1 MRRMTPVL
9 LFVLALA
16 LPASPAPDTFHLIKI
31 REFFPGSTV
40 APNAQYIVLQMYFPS
55 QNLVSGHAVR
65 IFDSLGGLITSFTFP
80 GNVSNGANQAT
91 ILIATTEAETFFGV
105 TANLNMTPVIP
116 LRGGKICF
124 DITNID
130 CVSWGNY
137 TGSAVGTGTPFNSPY
152 PLPLGKAVKRDLR
165 GNGTLEAGDDSND
178 SETDFFFGLPAPRN
192 NAGISGT
199 IPPSTCGNGTLEGL
213 EQCDDGNTTA
223 GDGCD
228 ALCADEPIC
237 GNGIPEPGEECD
249 DGNTTSGDGCDALC
263 ASEPICGNGILE
275 AGEECDDG
283 NTTSG
288 DGCDALCASEPICGN
303 GILEA
308 GEECDDGNTTSG
320 DGCDALCANEGVC
333 GNGAIEPG
341 EGCDD
346 GNTDSGDGCSATCQI
361 EGECAVLTTGD
372 VNVSGTITS
381 ADIIGLVNF
390 VFKGGATP
398 QPCEGAG
405 DVNCSGTVTS
415 ADIIGLVNFVFKG
428 GAPPCDVCALVP
440 GTWSC

>member
-1 MRRMTPVL
+1 MHRITPAL

-40 APNAQYIVLQMYFPS
+40 APNAQYIVLQMYFAG

-80 GNVSNGANQAT
+80 GDVGNGADQAT
-91 ILIATTEAETFFGV
+91 ILIATTAAATFFGV
-105 TANLNMTPVIP
+105 TADLTMTPVIP

-124 DITNID
+124 DIANID

-137 TGSAVGTGTPFNSPY
+137 SGTAVGTGTPFNSPY

-192 NAGISGT
+192 NGGISGT

-228 ALCADEPIC
+228 PLCA
-237 GNGIPEPGEECD
+237 
-249 DGNTTSGDGCDALC
+249 L
-263 ASEPICGNGILE
+263 EPICGNGILE

-283 NTTSG
+283 NT
-288 DGCDALCASEPICGN
+288 N
-303 GILEA
+303 
-308 GEECDDGNTTSG
+308 
-320 DGCDALCANEGVC
+320 
-333 GNGAIEPG
+333 
-341 EGCDD
+341 
-346 GNTDSGDGCSATCQI
+346 SGDGCSATCQI
-361 EGECAVLTTGD
+361 EGDCAVLTTGD